1 VFGGGARMSDVA
13 VGQVISAT
21 TRLSESL
28 WRAASQQLCNM
39 ATAAGNLLTDELMAL
54 RRPEPPPVLA
64 AELGDEGALHGAAT
78 VALDRVLDADGLAA
92 WASVRGGASSS
103 EAPAPM
109 G

>member
-1 VFGGGARMSDVA
+1 MDTV
-13 VGQVISAT
+13 
-21 TRLSESL
+21 
-28 WRAASQQLCNM
+28 
-39 ATAAGNLLTDELMAL
+39 AGNLLTDGLMAL
-54 RRPEPPPVLA
+54 RRAEPPPVLA

-78 VALDRVLDADGLAA
+78 VALDRALDADGLAA